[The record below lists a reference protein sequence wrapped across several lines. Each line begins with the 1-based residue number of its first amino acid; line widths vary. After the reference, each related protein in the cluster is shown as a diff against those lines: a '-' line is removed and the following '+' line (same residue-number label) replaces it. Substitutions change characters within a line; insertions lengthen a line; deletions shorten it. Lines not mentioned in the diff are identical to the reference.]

1 MYKQQKKKK
10 PKKKNHVQEERKSKN
25 SGMDSLEV
33 KPHAWHQSN
42 KVLQIKLRVD
52 PPVSSISSKIWL
64 LCSLQITHITQCGT
78 KFQIFEEYFP
88 NQFLH
93 PANKSITFLGKTQ
106 ATPNEQNSITKKLP
120 HNATVGNQHSPHY
133 ISKDSTNY
141 LLESFP
147 MQLSKWRKTLDVG
160 PSHPKY
166 FSMEK

>member
-1 MYKQQKKKK
+1 MYKQQKR
-10 PKKKNHVQEERKSKN
+10 NQYIYIYVQEERKSKN
-25 SGMDSLEV
+25 SGMDSREV

-52 PPVSSISSKIWL
+52 SPVSSISSKIWL

-78 KFQIFEEYFP
+78 KFQIFKEHFP

-93 PANKSITFLGKTQ
+93 PTNKSITFLGKTQ
-106 ATPNEQNSITKKLP
+106 ATPNEQNSVTKKLP
-120 HNATVGNQHSPHY
+120 HRATVGDQHSPHY
-133 ISKDSTNY
+133 IGKDSTNH